1 MWHNACSGRS
11 VVTRRKALSE
21 QRSTR
26 AMSATPQN
34 FPSPDYQALFESAP
48 GLYLVLT
55 PSLTIVGA
63 SDAYLHATMT
73 KREQILGRGIFD
85 VFPDN
90 PDDPHADGVRNLR
103 ASLNRVLRDRN
114 SDAMPVQ
121 KYDIRRPASEGG
133 GFEERFWSPVN
144 SPVCGKNG
152 ELLYIIHCVEDV
164 TEFVRLR
171 QLGNEQQKIADA
183 LQMKADRM
191 EAQVFA
197 QEKQLEEANRR
208 RLESIGRLAG
218 GVAHDFNNL
227 LGVILGCA
235 QLLEDERSDPENTG
249 RLLGQIKQA
258 TENAASL
265 TRQLLAY
272 SLQQVLEPQVLDLNS
287 VVQKIEPLLRRLIG
301 EHIQIHAKLDPQIGL
316 TKADPGQLEQVIMN
330 LAINARDAMPNG
342 GKLFLETSNIDADEA
357 YVRQH
362 ATVTPG
368 PYVMLSVSDTG
379 SGMESATLE
388 RIFEPFFTTKDRHRG
403 TGLGLAT
410 VYGILKQSGGSVW
423 VYSELGMG
431 TVFKIYLPRTAESPE
446 ASAPATETSAGRGTE
461 TVLLVEDQT
470 LLRKVVV
477 SMLENE
483 GYRVLSAEDSE
494 RGLELARAHDGGID
508 LLITDVILPGMNGR
522 VLAEQVKLARPG
534 TKVLFV
540 SGYTEN
546 IVTHHGQLDVGG
558 GFLQKPFSYEALRQK
573 VREILDHA

>member
-1 MWHNACSGRS
+1 MSGP
-11 VVTRRKALSE
+11 A
-21 QRSTR
+21 
-26 AMSATPQN
+26 QN
-34 FPSPDYQALFESAP
+34 LLVPDFRALFESAP

-55 PSLTIVGA
+55 PGLEIVA
-63 SDAYLHATMT
+63 VSEAYLKATMT
-73 KREQILGRGIFD
+73 EREEILGRGIFD

-90 PDDPHADGVRNLR
+90 PDDPQADGVRNLR
-103 ASLNRVLRDRN
+103 ASLNRVLQDRT
-114 SDAMPVQ
+114 SDPMPVQ

-144 SPVCGKNG
+144 SPVFAKNG
-152 ELLYIIHCVEDV
+152 ELAYIIHRVEDV

-171 QLGNEQQKIADA
+171 QLGSEQQKLTDE
-183 LQMKADRM
+183 LRVKAEHM
-191 EAQVFA
+191 EAEVFA
-197 QEKQLEEANRR
+197 REKQLEEANRR

-235 QLLEDERSDPENTG
+235 QLLENHMAEPETMS
-249 RLLGQIKQA
+249 RLLDQIKQA

-272 SLQQVLEPQVLDLNS
+272 SLQQVLEPQVLDLNT
-287 VVQKIEPLLRRLIG
+287 VVQKIEPLLQRLIG
-301 EHIQIHAKLDPQIGL
+301 DDVQIQSKLDPKIGRVR
-316 TKADPGQLEQVIMN
+316 ADPGQLEQVIMN

-357 YVRQH
+357 YVKQH
-362 ATVTPG
+362 STVTPG

-379 SGMESATLE
+379 AGMDSSMLD
-388 RIFEPFFTTKDRHRG
+388 RIFEPFFTTKERGKG
-403 TGLGLAT
+403 TGLGLST
-410 VYGILKQSGGSVW
+410 VYGIVKQSGGYIW

-431 TVFKIYLPRTAESPE
+431 TVFKIYLPRTAESAAASVAPGIE
-446 ASAPATETSAGRGTE
+446 ARVARGCE
-461 TVLLVEDQT
+461 TVLVVEDQA

-477 SMLENE
+477 SMLEQD
-483 GYRVLSAEDSE
+483 GYKVLSAQDPQE
-494 RGLELARAHDGGID
+494 GLELARAHKGAID
-508 LLITDVILPGMNGR
+508 LLISDVIMPGMNGR
-522 VLAEQVKLARPG
+522 AFAEQLNLTRPG

-546 IVTHHGQLDVGG
+546 IVSHHGQLEVGS
-558 GFLQKPFSYEALRQK
+558 GFLQKPFTYELLGRK